1 MNTKPLPFT
10 GRMLPKEQGIRHVE
24 HLVSFMREAIGE
36 AEKGW
41 LAGEVPVGAILLDRS
56 NGIIA
61 RGHNRCVLDADPTAH
76 AEIVVIRQAARIHQ
90 NYRLTGAT
98 LVVTVEPCIMCM
110 GAIINARIDTLIF
123 GAFDEKSGAGGS
135 VFNLAQDRRFNHR
148 LKVVHGVLE
157 EECRGLMQDFFTE
170 RR

>member
-1 MNTKPLPFT
+1 MDTKPLPFA
-10 GRMLPKEQGIRHVE
+10 GRMLPKGQGIRHVE
-24 HLVSFMREAIGE
+24 DLVSVMREAIGE

-56 NGIIA
+56 NGIVA
-61 RGHNRCVLDADPTAH
+61 RGHNRCILDADPTAH
-76 AEIVVIRQAARIHQ
+76 AEIVVIRQAARIYE

-110 GAIINARIDTLIF
+110 GAIMNARIDTLVF
-123 GAFDEKSGAGGS
+123 GTFDEKSGAGGS
-135 VFNLAQDRRFNHR
+135 LFNLAQDRRLNHR

-157 EECRGLMQDFFTE
+157 EECRGLMQAFFTE